1 MTYPHVVGEAATLA
15 RVLAGCSLA
24 RYGDGE
30 FHLCANRSIKCQR
43 FDHDLGVRMREILL
57 DSGECLVGIPN
68 IRSDTPK
75 KPFWT
80 PFLTRSAP
88 YLTGRRYYS
97 SFITR
102 PDSGPWI
109 DTPAYWSALE
119 SLWVGQHVTLVR
131 GSLRSLLPADL
142 VGAASVREILG
153 PPLHA
158 WSEYEALLK
167 QIGRPDRALLC
178 LGPTATVMA
187 VDLCAKGVH
196 AIDIGHIGIFL
207 RKHRRGDAMTM
218 TPEDHALLV

>member
-1 MTYPHVVGEAATLA
+1 MAYPHVTGEAATLA
-15 RVLAGCSLA
+15 RVLAGASLS

-43 FDHDLGVRMREILL
+43 FDYDLGQRMREILL

-68 IRSDTPK
+68 IHSATPK
-75 KPFWT
+75 KPFWEQFLT
-80 PFLTRSAP
+80 RGAPFLTQ
-88 YLTGRRYYS
+88 RRYYS

-102 PDSGPWI
+102 PDSAPWI
-109 DTPAYWSALE
+109 DTPEYWASLE

-131 GSLRSLLPADL
+131 GSLRSLLPGDL
-142 VGAASVREILG
+142 VGAASVREIVG

-158 WSEYEALLK
+158 WSDYRELMR

-187 VDLCAKGVH
+187 VDLCAQGVH
-196 AIDIGHIGIFL
+196 AVDIGHIGLFL
-207 RKHRRGDAMTM
+207 RKHRRGDPMTM
-218 TPEDHALLV
+218 SAADHALLV